1 VSVGQLDDIGYK
13 INIDTGMIKIQE
25 PDGVLLAKVKW
36 EANRLY
42 LLHLKFTQPTCLAVC
57 GRDDEV
63 MWRWR
68 ECFRHVNMVALRKL
82 AQEEL
87 VYGQPEIGQVG
98 SCAKHA
104 RPGNNDALHSR

>member
-42 LLHLKFTQPTCLAVC
+42 LLHLKFTQPTCLAVR
-57 GRDDEV
+57 GAMMR
-63 MWRWR
+63 
-68 ECFRHVNMVALRKL
+68 
-82 AQEEL
+82 
-87 VYGQPEIGQVG
+87 
-98 SCAKHA
+98 
-104 RPGNNDALHSR
+104 